1 MFDKIRTKL
10 HPKTTLDCM
19 IEDLEV
25 YMCRADFQSEEYKT
39 LQKHYKELVDLRKEN
54 KRKPI
59 DPNVLL
65 GILAN
70 LAGIIMV
77 LKAERFSAF
86 STKVWGLLRRP

>member
-10 HPKTTLDCM
+10 HPKTDLDCI

-25 YMCRADFQSEEYKT
+25 FLCRADPLSEDFKT
-39 LQKHYKELVDLRKEN
+39 VQKNYKELVDLRKEN